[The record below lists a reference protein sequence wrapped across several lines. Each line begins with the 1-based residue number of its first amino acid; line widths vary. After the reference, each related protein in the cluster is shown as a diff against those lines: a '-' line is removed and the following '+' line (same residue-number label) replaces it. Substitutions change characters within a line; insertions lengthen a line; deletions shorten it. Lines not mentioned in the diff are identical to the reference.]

1 MRRLVSVLAAIALS
15 IVAFGQSAEE
25 IVQRM
30 EKAMEGHE
38 AEGTVVGMDMKIP
51 IIGTVTTKTW
61 IVGDRTR
68 TEGGAAGVK
77 FISWQDENT
86 IWTLTEKDGKPS
98 IEIDNKKP
106 GTKGDNEADMLKGVA
121 DGYDLTISKETADE
135 WYILCK
141 KSKTNKDKDDPKTMD
156 LVVSKADYICKSL
169 TAKVS
174 GVTLKLYDFA
184 FGVDEKLVTF
194 NPEDYPGVEIVDKRK

>member
-1 MRRLVSVLAAIALS
+1 
-15 IVAFGQSAEE
+15 
-25 IVQRM
+25 
-30 EKAMEGHE
+30 
-38 AEGTVVGMDMKIP
+38 
-51 IIGTVTTKTW
+51 
-61 IVGDRTR
+61 
-68 TEGGAAGVK
+68 
-77 FISWQDENT
+77 
-86 IWTLTEKDGKPS
+86 
-98 IEIDNKKP
+98 
-106 GTKGDNEADMLKGVA
+106 MLKGVA